1 MKENC
6 LDIGTIQAFLDRE
19 LSPAESTRVST
30 HVAGCDSCALMLS
43 QAEDESALVFSAL
56 EREFD
61 TLVPTQR
68 LWGRINTAIETERR
82 EAPFWQK
89 VLAFVRT
96 SLANPSLA
104 AAASI
109 ILVIGVAAFYW
120 MNRPTPVTET
130 PRNDVARD
138 ERPMNVSAPAPVA
151 TTAPVARNNDAPAAV
166 VERASYHPPQNPVSV
181 KPAAAKSQTGVTS
194 VNEYMPGEDSYVKT
208 IANLTKSVEQ
218 KKDDV
223 MRPSE
228 RVAYERDMAVVD
240 DAIAK
245 MRKEVKKNPKN
256 DSARQVLYSSYQN
269 KIDLLNSV
277 SQREELMASVR

>member
-19 LSPAESTRVST
+19 LSHAESTRVSS
-30 HVAGCDSCALMLS
+30 HVAACASCALILS

-56 EREFD
+56 DREFD

-68 LWGRINTAIETERR
+68 LWGRINTALETERR

-96 SLANPSLA
+96 SLANPSMAIAASLVIVIAIA
-104 AAASI
+104 AAI
-109 ILVIGVAAFYW
+109 M
-120 MNRPTPVTET
+120 MNRGTPVTDSPGSYVAKTTAPTVDT
-130 PRNDVARD
+130 PPVEIRKVEPA
-138 ERPMNVSAPAPVA
+138 APAPG
-151 TTAPVARNNDAPAAV
+151 PI
-166 VERASYHPPQNPVSV
+166 VERASFNPAPRRLTVEPTVAPKAS
-181 KPAAAKSQTGVTS
+181 PATLTS
-194 VNEYMPGEDSYVKT
+194 DYMPGEDSYVKT
-208 IANLTKSVEQ
+208 IANLKKTAERN
-218 KKDDV
+218 KDDV
-223 MRPSE
+223 MRPSQ
-228 RVAYERDMAVVD
+228 RIAYERDMAVVD

-256 DSARQVLYSSYQN
+256 ESARQVLYASYQN

-277 SQREELMASVR
+277 SQKQELMASLR